1 MMELLLQFAQ
11 WKPSRVG
18 KQAELRNGRE
28 VYENIIAMI
37 NSYK

>member
-18 KQAELRNGRE
+18 KEAELRNGRE
-28 VYENIIAMI
+28 VYENIITMI
-37 NSYK
+37 NNYK